1 MASKM
6 TRSGILQ
13 TETAQ
18 YHPGTGHTQCPNE
31 KCGRIIGSASL
42 TCKHCG
48 RTRIPASK
56 KDHYVNREKTVPVS
70 VHNALLKEFNRL
82 QKELDNA
89 KKMTVAKAIAALK
102 NL

>member
-42 TCKHCG
+42 TCKYCG
-48 RTRIPASK
+48 KTRIPASK
-56 KDHYVNREKTVPVS
+56 KDQYVNKTKTVPVT

-82 QKELDNA
+82 QARLARIE
-89 KKMTVAKAIAALK
+89 KAF
-102 NL
+102 NS